1 MRFLMVAL
9 ALTLVGATP
18 AMAQS
23 LSANTALA
31 RDERSVEFVTV
42 EDLKAIIVATGH
54 TVLSVGEFGPTS
66 VKAKTAEGL
75 IFHLIGT
82 ACSEPGVPGCL
93 GISIQVRYDI
103 DSRLTYEKIN
113 RVNTRYWAATV
124 WIDHDKKVLAITRYV
139 ILDYGVTMRNVKTNL
154 TNLLAINKEVQKEVW

>member
-1 MRFLMVAL
+1 MRFLVAVLAL
-9 ALTLVGATP
+9 ALTGATP
-18 AMAQS
+18 VLAQS

-42 EDLKAIIVATGH
+42 EDLKAIIVASGH
-54 TVLSVGEFGPTS
+54 TVLSVGEFGPIS

-82 ACSEPGVPGCL
+82 ACDEPGVPGCL
-93 GISIQVRYDI
+93 GISMQVRYDI

-113 RVNTRYWAATV
+113 RVNTRYWAASV

-139 ILDYGVTMRNVKTNL
+139 ILDHGVTMRNVKANL
-154 TNLLAINKEVQKEVW
+154 SNLLAINENVQKEVW